1 MSGSRKRLPPL
12 NTIAAFEASARLM
25 SFTGAAEE
33 LSLSQGAVSRQIQRL
48 EERIG
53 TSLFERRHKKIELTR
68 AGDIFYRA
76 ICQSLVSIRHAVQ
89 DIERLNSSQV
99 SISASLAMSSFWVMP
114 AILKFKQLAPQIN
127 VSILANDHVLD
138 PSREAVDLA
147 ILYGDGAW
155 PNLKVHKLFDEVIFP
170 VCSPQYAGEHRIETI
185 EDLSRCT
192 LIEVVT
198 VDSVCGSWEEWFSQ
212 AGLPGPFSQVPTLK
226 VSNHD
231 LAYRAAEAG
240 QGVTLAWNYGPQ
252 EILRSKRLVRPL
264 EAYVATGMAEYL
276 VSACYAE
283 ERPTVE
289 RVWDLLVAFSQEEGA
304 PVF

>member
-1 MSGSRKRLPPL
+1 MNGSRKRLPPL

-53 TSLFERRHKKIELTR
+53 TTLFERRHKKIELTR

-99 SISASLAMSSFWVMP
+99 TLSASLAMSSFWVMP
-114 AILKFKQLAPQIN
+114 AILAFRQRAPQIN
-127 VSILANDHVLD
+127 ISILANDPVLD
-138 PSREAVDLA
+138 PAREAVDLA

-155 PNLKVHKLFDEVIFP
+155 PNLHAHKLFDEIIFP
-170 VCSPQYAGEHRIETI
+170 VCSPAYAAEHRIQSI
-185 EDLSRCT
+185 EDLARCT

-198 VDSVCGSWEEWFSQ
+198 VDSMCGSWEAWFSR
-212 AGLPGPFSQVPTLK
+212 AGLADAFSQPPTLR

-240 QGVTLAWNYGPQ
+240 QGITLAWNYGPQ
-252 EILRSKRLVRPL
+252 ELLRSQRLIRPVD
-264 EAYVATGMAEYL
+264 AHVATGMAEYL
-276 VSACYAE
+276 VSARYTD
-283 ERPTVE
+283 ERPTVD
-289 RVWDLLVAFSQEEGA
+289 RVRELLLEFSTGEGA

>member
-1 MSGSRKRLPPL
+1 MNGSRKRLPPL

-25 SFTGAAEE
+25 SFTAAAEE

-68 AGDIFYRA
+68 AGEIFYRA

-127 VSILANDHVLD
+127 ISILANDHVLD

-147 ILYGDGAW
+147 ILYGDGEW

-170 VCSPQYAGEHRIETI
+170 VCSPQYAAEQCIESI
-185 EDLSRCT
+185 KDLSRCT

-212 AGLPGPFSQVPTLK
+212 AGLPGTFSQVPTLK

-252 EILRSKRLVRPL
+252 EILRNRRLVRPL
-264 EAYVATGMAEYL
+264 EHYVATGMAEYL
-276 VSACYAE
+276 VSACYSEA
-283 ERPTVE
+283 RPTVE
-289 RVWDLLVAFSQEEGA
+289 QVWDLLVAFSLGEGA